1 MIKYNVYEDG
11 DVSITQI
18 LKLLL
23 SNYKFIILVTSLLTM
38 VTIGVSSYQPK
49 TYLSKITITYN
60 QPDGMQQ
67 TSSSSSLGGL
77 SALAPLNIDFG
88 MGNSKE
94 EEYYAILLSRKNL
107 SSFLSSNSEI
117 RNYFKRLF
125 PTVDESTENT
135 IFLES
140 AINTIENS
148 TTVSRSKVTGITD
161 IYFVGTEKNIT
172 AIFLNDLIRFT
183 NQAIGDIARV
193 DASQKIEYLNEESK
207 KTSLRNLQNIFDRLI
222 EAQIKNQML
231 SNTVKEYAFKIIDPA
246 IEPNNN
252 SGPRTFRNALISFIV
267 GLFLSF
273 FIVILRNESKL

>member
-1 MIKYNVYEDG
+1 M
-11 DVSITQI
+11 
-18 LKLLL
+18 
-23 SNYKFIILVTSLLTM
+23 
-38 VTIGVSSYQPK
+38 
-49 TYLSKITITYN
+49 
-60 QPDGMQQ
+60 
-67 TSSSSSLGGL
+67 
-77 SALAPLNIDFG
+77 
-88 MGNSKE
+88 
-94 EEYYAILLSRKNL
+94 LSRKNL